1 MIELAKAVPL
11 EAELARRGAKLRR
24 VGRELVGPCP
34 VCGGTD
40 RFAVNVVKQ
49 IWNCRGCQRGGD
61 VIDLVQHI
69 DDCSFP
75 AAIRT
80 LAGEDL
86 PRRMGTPPARNGK
99 DYKFSDHKQSA
110 KASWLWARRQ
120 PIAGSVAETYLREVR
135 GISCPL
141 PKTLAF
147 LPARSDGQ
155 HPAMIGAFAPP
166 AESEPGVLAE
176 PQRVDAIHL
185 TLLRADSSGKAD
197 VDKPKLFVG
206 RPLGRPIA
214 LAPIGDMLA
223 LAVTE
228 GIEDGLSLCAAFDG
242 LGVWAAGSAGRMPAL
257 ADTIPRHVENVTI
270 WAHPDVAGQNGAR
283 KLAELVDARGIEVLI
298 EGAS

>member
-11 EAELARRGAKLRR
+11 EAELARRGARFKR

-34 VCGGTD
+34 VCGGHD

-61 VIDLVQHI
+61 VIDLVQHV
-69 DDCSFP
+69 DGCSFH

-86 PRRMGTPPARNGK
+86 PRRMATAPARNGK
-99 DYKFSDHKQSA
+99 DYQHSDTKQAA
-110 KASWLWARRQ
+110 KAGWLWARRR
-120 PIAGSVAETYLREVR
+120 PLANSVAETYLRER

-155 HPAMIGAFAPP
+155 HPAMLGAFALP
-166 AESEPGVLAE
+166 AEAEPGVLAE
-176 PQRVDAIHL
+176 PQHVDAIHL
-185 TLLRADSSGKAD
+185 TLLAPDGSGKAD

-206 RPLGRPIA
+206 RPLGRPLA
-214 LAPIGDMLA
+214 LAPIGDALA

-228 GIEDGLSLCAAFDG
+228 GIEDGLSLCAAFEG

-257 ADTIPRHVENVTI
+257 ADAIPGHVETVTI

-283 KLAELVDARGIEVLI
+283 KLAELIDARGIEVLI
-298 EGAS
+298 EGVT